1 MNLRTRL
8 HEDAR
13 ATLLDVLERHR
24 VGMLG
29 LVGSDRHMQPMTHFV
44 DRNRVTL
51 WFITSS
57 ETDLARDVESAGGA
71 TGSRAHHC
79 MMTPDGEFH
88 ACLAGRLDLV
98 DDPAKLDE
106 LWSPVTAAWFEEGR
120 SDPHIRLLRLS
131 LDEAAVWTSTASAL
145 HFGIEIARANLQR
158 EHRPDVGEH
167 MILRLDGV
175 V

>member
-1 MNLRTRL
+1 MNLRAQL

-13 ATLLDVLERHR
+13 ATLFNRLDRQS

-29 LVGSDRHMQPMTHFV
+29 LVGSDRHMQPMTHFL
-44 DRNRVTL
+44 DRNHVTL

-57 ETDLARDVESAGGA
+57 ETDLARDVAAQSGGA
-71 TGSRAHHC
+71 RAHHC
-79 MMTPDGEFH
+79 VMTADGEFH

-106 LWSPVTAAWFEEGR
+106 LWSPVTGAWFEEGR
-120 SDPHIRLLRLS
+120 DDPNIRLLRLA
-131 LDEAAVWTSTASAL
+131 LDEAAIWASTSSAL

-158 EHRPDVGEH
+158 DHRPDVGEH
-167 MILRLDGV
+167 MILRLDGTV
-175 V
+175 